1 MVDPMTFAI
10 HASFVPPGASLKAVV
25 TDRAGAEAA
34 LRNQAVDVVVVVPP
48 DVLASFKAGKQSTV
62 TVEYNLINPAKAD
75 YATVLAQE
83 LSYALNQQL
92 IEGAAAAASS
102 ALPSGVVAPIPPKVI
117 AAPTRAQPRNL
128 APTQPNLTS
137 FFGPAILALIL
148 QHLAITLAA
157 LSLIRERKT
166 GVLDILRVSP
176 VSAFEIIVGKVIAFG
191 LLGAVLALVL
201 VAALTG
207 PLGVPNLGDPS
218 LLVASISLLILAS
231 IGVGVLISVVSDS
244 DRQAVQL
251 ALLLLLA
258 SIFFSGLLLDLQQFA
273 PVVRIVGYLLP
284 VTHGISLL
292 QDLMLR
298 GSTNEPWHFAAL
310 GVIAGV
316 SLVATWVLLRRGMSV
331 RT

>member
-1 MVDPMTFAI
+1 MRP
-10 HASFVPPGASLKAVV
+10 
-25 TDRAGAEAA
+25 GAEAA
-34 LRNQAVDVVVVVPP
+34 LRNQTVDVVVVVPL
-48 DVLASFKAGKQSTV
+48 DVQANFRRGQQSTIL
-62 TVEYNLINPAKAD
+62 VEYNLINPAKAD
-75 YATVLAQE
+75 YATVLAQQ

-92 IEGAAAAASS
+92 IEGAAAAAGS
-102 ALPSGVVAPIPPKVI
+102 ALPSGVVAPIPPNVI
-117 AAPTRAQPRNL
+117 AAPILAQPRNL
-128 APTQPNLTS
+128 APTQPSVTS
-137 FFGPAILALIL
+137 FFGPALLALIL

-176 VSAFEIIVGKVIAFG
+176 VSAFEIIAGKVIAFA

-201 VAALTG
+201 VAILTG
-207 PLGVPNLGDPS
+207 LLHVPNLGDPR
-218 LLVASISLLILAS
+218 LIVASISLLILAS
-231 IGVGVLISVVSDS
+231 LGVGVLISVVSDS

-258 SIFFSGLLLDLQQFA
+258 SIFFSGLLLDLQQFS
-273 PVVRIVGYLLP
+273 PVVRVAGSLLP

-310 GVIAGV
+310 GVIAAV